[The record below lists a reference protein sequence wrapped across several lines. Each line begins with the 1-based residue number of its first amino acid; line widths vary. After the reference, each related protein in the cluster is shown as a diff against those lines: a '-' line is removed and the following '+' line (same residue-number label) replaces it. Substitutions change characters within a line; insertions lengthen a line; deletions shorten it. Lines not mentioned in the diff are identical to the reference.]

1 MLFFLWYTH
10 QNHSMDNLINIRNGN
25 QEKKLLLGTQQLSEY
40 LRQEVERL
48 GGKVILTV
56 LFVKLINHLRG

>member
-1 MLFFLWYTH
+1 
-10 QNHSMDNLINIRNGN
+10 MDNLINIRNGN